1 MNAGYVCAFKTTQ
14 QAYNDAQK
22 VNILNDILKCS
33 KLVKWVL
40 SLMQWVLNNLMKYS
54 KLVKWVASQIQQAV
68 LHYSGT
74 RFDPPAWIE
83 VSII

>member
-1 MNAGYVCAFKTTQ
+1 MNAGYVCALKTTQ
-14 QAYNDAQK
+14 QAYNDVQK
-22 VNILNDILKCS
+22 VIILNDILKSS

-54 KLVKWVASQIQQAV
+54 KLVKWVASQIQQVV
-68 LHYSGT
+68 LHFSGT
-74 RFDPPAWIE
+74 SSDPPAWIE